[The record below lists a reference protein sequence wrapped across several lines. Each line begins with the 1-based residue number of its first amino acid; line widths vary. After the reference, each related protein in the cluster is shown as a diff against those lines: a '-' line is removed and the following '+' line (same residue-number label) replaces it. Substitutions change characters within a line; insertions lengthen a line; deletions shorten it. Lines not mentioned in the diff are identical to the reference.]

1 MTRGRPTW
9 DQVVAELE
17 LARAERDEAKAQL
30 KALRAEHTNACGFWV
45 QRNAEQN
52 ATIANLKAKLA
63 AAQPESGAA

>member
-30 KALRAEHTNACGFWV
+30 KALRTEHTNACGFWV

-52 ATIANLKAKLA
+52 VTIANLKAKLA

>member
-17 LARAERDEAKAQL
+17 LARAERDEAKSQL
-30 KALRAEHTNACGFWV
+30 KSLRAEHTNACGFWV